1 MGVWPGWSDSRFG
14 GCPAVDG
21 DGQPEIA
28 AQGVGRVLGVV
39 QPTLLEDRDDP
50 VGEEAVSAQRWG
62 TRYTA
67 RGKIISTTALTDA
80 LLDQWEE

>member
-1 MGVWPGWSDSRFG
+1 M
-14 GCPAVDG
+14 
-21 DGQPEIA
+21 
-28 AQGVGRVLGVV
+28 V